1 MLVIDRLYEE
11 LKSSNFLVDIDSRKI
26 RKGSIFFGIKG
37 NNFNG
42 NEFIKDALRNGSRL
56 AITDDENSNFSD
68 NHNVIK
74 VSNSLTT
81 LQELSKFHRK
91 KSNAK
96 VIGITGSNGKTTT
109 KELIYSVLSSNF
121 KTICTPGNF
130 NNHIGLPLSL
140 FEIRHDTEFAIIEMG
155 ANNFG
160 EIAFLTSLCEPDY
173 GYITNFGKAH
183 LEGFI
188 DIYGVIKAKT
198 ELYEWIIKNDK
209 TLLINGEDKNQKKF
223 DNHKH
228 IMFGHSEN
236 FHYNFSENNNDCVNV
251 AQGDF
256 LFQTKLYGTY
266 NYSNVCAAIA
276 LGLEFGIDKNQINQ
290 SLKSY
295 QPKNNRSEIIK
306 IGGKTIVL
314 DAYNAN
320 PSSVE
325 EAIKSFSILEG
336 DKAIILGDM
345 FELGKESSIE
355 HKKII
360 KLCEDNI
367 DSKCIFIG
375 EEFFNFSN
383 NEQNSNFFK
392 NKSDFF
398 NSNMEIDEKNILI
411 KGSRGMKMEEILKY
425 IQQ

>member
-56 AITDDENSNFSD
+56 AITDDENPNIID

-91 KSNAK
+91 KCNAK

-109 KELIYSVLSSNF
+109 KELIYCVLNSNF
-121 KTICTPGNF
+121 KTICTPGNY

-188 DIYGVIKAKT
+188 DIDGVIKAKT

-209 TLLINGEDKNQKKF
+209 TLLINGDDNNQKKF

-236 FHYNFSENNNDCVNV
+236 FHYYFRENNNDFVNV
-251 AQGDF
+251 AFGDYV
-256 LFQTKLYGTY
+256 FQTKLYGAY

-276 LGLEFGIDKNQINQ
+276 LGLEFGIEKNQINQ

-295 QPKNNRSEIIK
+295 QLKNNRSEIIK

-345 FELGKESSIE
+345 YELGKESSIE

-375 EEFFNFSN
+375 EEFYNFSN

-398 NSNMEIDEKNILI
+398 NSNMEIGEKNILI
-411 KGSRGMKMEEILKY
+411 KGSRGMKMEEILKH

>member
-42 NEFIKDALRNGSRL
+42 NEFIQDALRNGSRL
-56 AITDDENSNFSD
+56 AITDDENPNFSD

-188 DIYGVIKAKT
+188 DIDGVIKAKT

-236 FHYNFSENNNDCVNV
+236 FHYNFRENNNDCVNV
-251 AQGDF
+251 AHGDF

-345 FELGKESSIE
+345 YELGKESSIE

-411 KGSRGMKMEEILKY
+411 KGSRGMKMEEILKH
-425 IQQ
+425 IQ

>member
-56 AITDDENSNFSD
+56 AITDDENPNFSD

-91 KSNAK
+91 KCNAK

-109 KELIYSVLSSNF
+109 KELIYCVLNSNF

-188 DIYGVIKAKT
+188 DIDGVIKAKT

-236 FHYNFSENNNDCVNV
+236 FHYYFRENNNDFVNV
-251 AQGDF
+251 ALGDYI
-256 LFQTKLYGTY
+256 FQTKLYGTY

-276 LGLEFGIDKNQINQ
+276 LGLEFGIEKNQINQ

-306 IGGKTIVL
+306 IGGKKIVL

-345 FELGKESSIE
+345 YELGKESSIE
-355 HKKII
+355 HEKII
-360 KLCEDNI
+360 KLCQDNI

-375 EEFFNFSN
+375 EEFYNFSN

-398 NSNMEIDEKNILI
+398 NSNMEIGEKNILI
-411 KGSRGMKMEEILKY
+411 KGSRGMKMEEILKH
-425 IQQ
+425 IQ

>member
-188 DIYGVIKAKT
+188 DIDGVIKAKT

>member
-1 MLVIDRLYEE
+1 MLVVDKLYKE

-26 RKGSIFFGIKG
+26 RKGSVFFAIKG
-37 NNFNG
+37 DNFNG
-42 NEFIKDALRNGSRL
+42 NEFIIDAIRNGSRL
-56 AITDDENSNFSD
+56 AITDEENPNIND
-68 NHNVIK
+68 NPRIIK
-74 VSNSLTT
+74 VPDALTT

-91 KSNAK
+91 NCNAK

-121 KTICTPGNF
+121 KTICSSGNY

-140 FEIRHDTEFAIIEMG
+140 FEIRNDTEFAVIEMG

-183 LEGFI
+183 LEGFVNI
-188 DIYGVIKAKT
+188 DGVIRAKT
-198 ELYEWIIKNDK
+198 ELYEWIIKNEK
-209 TLLINGEDKNQKKF
+209 TILINGEDKNQKKF
-223 DNHKH
+223 DFHKH
-228 IMFGHSEN
+228 IIFGSSEN
-236 FHYNFSENNNDCVNV
+236 FNYNFNENNNDFVNV
-251 AQGDF
+251 LLDDY
-256 LFQTKLYGTY
+256 LFETKLYGTY

-276 LGLEFGIDKNQINQ
+276 LGLEFGIDKNQINH

-295 QPKNNRSEIIK
+295 QSLNNRSEIIK
-306 IGGKTIVL
+306 IGDKRIIL

-320 PSSVE
+320 PSSME
-325 EAIKSFSILEG
+325 EAIKSFSMLEG
-336 DKAIILGDM
+336 DKAIVLGDM
-345 FELGKESSIE
+345 YELGDKSFNE

-360 KLCEDNI
+360 KLCEENK

-375 EEFFNFSN
+375 ENFYNFSN
-383 NEQNSNFFK
+383 NEPTSTFFK

-398 NSNMEIDEKNILI
+398 NSTVNINEKNILI

-425 IQQ
+425 IQ

>member
-42 NEFIKDALRNGSRL
+42 NEFIRDALKNGSRL
-56 AITDDENSNFSD
+56 AITDDENQNFSD

-91 KSNAK
+91 KCNAK

-109 KELIYSVLSSNF
+109 KELIYSVISSNF

-188 DIYGVIKAKT
+188 DIDGVIKAKT

-228 IMFGHSEN
+228 IIFGHSEN
-236 FHYNFSENNNDCVNV
+236 FHFCFRENNNDFVNV
-251 AQGDF
+251 GLGDY
-256 LFQTKLYGTY
+256 LFETKLYGTY

-295 QPKNNRSEIIK
+295 KPKNNRSEIIK

-345 FELGKESSIE
+345 YELGEESSIE

-375 EEFFNFSN
+375 EEFYNFSN

-425 IQQ
+425 IQ

>member
-56 AITDDENSNFSD
+56 AITDDENPNIID

-91 KSNAK
+91 KCNAK

-109 KELIYSVLSSNF
+109 KELIYCVLNSNF
-121 KTICTPGNF
+121 KTICTPGNY

-188 DIYGVIKAKT
+188 DIDGVIKAKT

-209 TLLINGEDKNQKKF
+209 TLLINGDDNNQKKF

-236 FHYNFSENNNDCVNV
+236 FHYYFRENNNDFVNV
-251 AQGDF
+251 AFGDYV
-256 LFQTKLYGTY
+256 FQTKLYGAY

-276 LGLEFGIDKNQINQ
+276 LGLEFGIEKNQINQ

-295 QPKNNRSEIIK
+295 QLKNNRSEIIK

-325 EAIKSFSILEG
+325 EAIKSFSTLEG

-345 FELGKESSIE
+345 YELGKESSIE

-375 EEFFNFSN
+375 EEFYNFSN

-398 NSNMEIDEKNILI
+398 NSNMEIGEKNILI
-411 KGSRGMKMEEILKY
+411 KGSRGMKMEEILKH

>member
-56 AITDDENSNFSD
+56 AITDDENPNFSD

-188 DIYGVIKAKT
+188 DIDGVIKAKT

-276 LGLEFGIDKNQINQ
+276 LGLEFGIEKNQINQ

-306 IGGKTIVL
+306 IGGKKIVL

-345 FELGKESSIE
+345 YELGKESSIE
-355 HKKII
+355 HEKII
-360 KLCEDNI
+360 KLCQDNI

-375 EEFFNFSN
+375 EEFYNFSN

-411 KGSRGMKMEEILKY
+411 KGSRGMKMEEILKH
-425 IQQ
+425 IQ

>member
-109 KELIYSVLSSNF
+109 KELICSVLSSNF

-188 DIYGVIKAKT
+188 DIDGVIKAKT

-228 IMFGHSEN
+228 IIFGHSEN
-236 FHYNFSENNNDCVNV
+236 FHFYFEENNNDFVNV
-251 AQGDF
+251 GLGDY
-256 LFQTKLYGTY
+256 LFETKLYGKY

-345 FELGKESSIE
+345 YELGEESSIE

-375 EEFFNFSN
+375 EEFYNFSN

-398 NSNMEIDEKNILI
+398 NSNIEIDEKNILI

-425 IQQ
+425 IQ

>member
-56 AITDDENSNFSD
+56 AITDDKNPNFND

-109 KELIYSVLSSNF
+109 KELICSVLSSNF

-188 DIYGVIKAKT
+188 DIDGVIKAKT

-276 LGLEFGIDKNQINQ
+276 LGLEFGIDKNQINK

-306 IGGKTIVL
+306 IGGKTIIL

-345 FELGKESSIE
+345 YELGKESSIE

-375 EEFFNFSN
+375 KEFYNFSN
-383 NEQNSNFFK
+383 NNQNSNFFK

-411 KGSRGMKMEEILKY
+411 KGSRGMKMEEILKH
-425 IQQ
+425 IQ

>member
-56 AITDDENSNFSD
+56 AITDDENPNFSD

-91 KSNAK
+91 KCNAK

-109 KELIYSVLSSNF
+109 KELIYSVISSNF

-188 DIYGVIKAKT
+188 DIDGVIKAKT

-228 IMFGHSEN
+228 IIFGHSEN
-236 FHYNFSENNNDCVNV
+236 FHFCFRENNNDFVNV
-251 AQGDF
+251 GLGDY
-256 LFQTKLYGTY
+256 LFETKLYGTY

-295 QPKNNRSEIIK
+295 KPKNNRSEIIK

-345 FELGKESSIE
+345 YELGEESSIE

-375 EEFFNFSN
+375 EEFYNFSN

-425 IQQ
+425 IQ